1 MSTAMVLEGEVRST
15 SDLAKK
21 TKAVLDTASER
32 PVLIRR
38 EDNKSDIALLNVSL
52 ARRMSET
59 YGLVRIVE
67 AAFRYVVT
75 RLRTKDGTPV
85 PYPIELEWM
94 QGFDNDDLVEFL
106 EETAAAFERVITGDA
121 PATDVTDIF
130 EQWRRSAMVLRNGA
144 LRERLERERS
154 IILEGVR

>member
-1 MSTAMVLEGEVRST
+1 MGMAMLLEGEVRST

-38 EDNKSDIALLNVSL
+38 EDQKSDIALLNVSL

-75 RLRTKDGTPV
+75 RLRVQGNAPV

-94 QGFDNDDLVEFL
+94 QEFDNDDLMECL
-106 EETAAAFERVITGDA
+106 DEITAAFERVITGDR

-130 EQWRRSAMVLRNGA
+130 EQWRRSAMVMRDGA

>member
-1 MSTAMVLEGEVRST
+1 MGTTMLLEGEIRST

-38 EDNKSDIALLNVSL
+38 EDQKGDIALLNVAL
-52 ARRMSET
+52 VRRMSET

-75 RLRTKDGTPV
+75 RHRSQDGKAV

-94 QGFDNDDLVEFL
+94 QEFDNDDLMECAD
-106 EETAAAFERVITGDA
+106 EIAAAFERVIAGDR
-121 PATDVTDIF
+121 PATEVTDIL
-130 EQWRRSAMVLRNGA
+130 EQWRRSAMVLRDGA